1 MAVAR
6 GLMLSLAGV
15 SVALIRAF
23 HARSKRPDLIRAIPE
38 GQNSLSA
45 DDPPAHA
52 GALHALCHQGL
63 VGSLDHA

>member
-1 MAVAR
+1 MAAAR

-23 HARSKRPDLIRAIPE
+23 HARSKRPDLIRRAE

-63 VGSLDHA
+63 VGSFDHA